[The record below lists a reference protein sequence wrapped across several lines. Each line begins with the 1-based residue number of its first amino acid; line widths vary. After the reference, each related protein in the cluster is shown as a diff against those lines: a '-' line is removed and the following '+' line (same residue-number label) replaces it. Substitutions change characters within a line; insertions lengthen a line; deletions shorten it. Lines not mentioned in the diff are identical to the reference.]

1 MAGFTSTI
9 IDKQANPV
17 LSLFQFANAEATTA
31 MLECLMPGNSVCMFT
46 SLNFEYDL
54 LDEKGTL
61 LFWPTGYSSAAAFHL
76 SGSQKKLHIQMSPK
90 IQEE

>member
-1 MAGFTSTI
+1 MLKFRGFLLTSKMAGFTSTI

-54 LDEKGTL
+54 LDEVSVMET
-61 LFWPTGYSSAAAFHL
+61 
-76 SGSQKKLHIQMSPK
+76 
-90 IQEE
+90 